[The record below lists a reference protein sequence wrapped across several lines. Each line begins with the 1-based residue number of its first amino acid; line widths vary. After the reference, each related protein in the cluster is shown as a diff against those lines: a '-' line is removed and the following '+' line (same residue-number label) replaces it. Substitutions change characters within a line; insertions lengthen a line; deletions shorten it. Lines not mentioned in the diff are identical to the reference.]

1 MDYYQLAQH
10 IKQCNKI
17 FIWCEVFERY
27 IPVTKTDIHYLIH
40 TTDRDKHHML
50 DAVLSEDNNLLIG

>member
-10 IKQCNKI
+10 IEQCNKI

-40 TTDRDKHHML
+40 TTDRDKQVKA
-50 DAVLSEDNNLLIG
+50 AVDPWR